1 MLKPLTSLLIMVG
14 LLAGCA
20 TTGQQTSSTPASQG
34 KPMPAETR
42 VLYDRA
48 IWSAQN
54 GREDEAIELF
64 RQMTK
69 ERPDIA
75 IGYTNLGLLQLKK
88 NQLDQAQASLEK
100 AISLDPADAV
110 AYNHLGVT
118 LRNKGQFKQAKAAYK
133 QALSIRSDYA
143 NAHLNLGILL
153 DLYMQDLPGA
163 LSQYRQYL
171 ALAED
176 PQVEKWVVDLDRRIS
191 AGGK

>member
-1 MLKPLTSLLIMVG
+1 MLKPLTSLVLIG

-20 TTGQQTSSTPASQG
+20 TSSQQTSSTSGSAA
-34 KPMPAETR
+34 KPLPAETR
-42 VLYDRA
+42 VIYDRA
-48 IWSAQN
+48 VWSAQN

-64 RQMTK
+64 KQMTE

-75 IGYTNLGLLQLKK
+75 IGYTNLGMLLLKK
-88 NQLDQAQASLEK
+88 NQLDPAQSSLEK
-100 AISLDPADAV
+100 AISLDPSDAV

-118 LRNKGQFKQAKAAYK
+118 LRNKGQFEQARAAYK
-133 QALSIRSDYA
+133 QALSIRKDYA

-153 DLYMQDLPGA
+153 DLYLQELPAA
-163 LSQYRQYL
+163 LTQYKQYL

>member
-1 MLKPLTSLLIMVG
+1 MLKPLTSLILIG

-20 TTGQQTSSTPASQG
+20 STGQQTSSSSASTG
-34 KPMPAETR
+34 KPLPAETR
-42 VLYDRA
+42 ALYDRA
-48 IWSAQN
+48 VWSAQN

-64 RQMTK
+64 RQMTD

-75 IGYTNLGLLQLKK
+75 IGYTNLGLLLLKK
-88 NQLDQAQASLEK
+88 NQLDLAQTSLEK
-100 AISLDPADAV
+100 AITLDPSDAV

-118 LRNKGQFKQAKAAYK
+118 LRNKGQFKQAEAAYK
-133 QALSIRSDYA
+133 QALSIRKDYA

-153 DLYMQDLPGA
+153 DLYLQDLPGA
-163 LSQYRQYL
+163 LNQYRQYL

-191 AGGK
+191 AGAK

>member
-1 MLKPLTSLLIMVG
+1 MLKPLTSLILIG

-20 TTGQQTSSTPASQG
+20 STGQQTSSTASGSAG
-34 KPMPAETR
+34 KPLPAETR

-48 IWSAQN
+48 VWSAQN

-64 RQMTK
+64 KQMTE

-75 IGYTNLGLLQLKK
+75 IGYTNLGLLLLKK
-88 NQLDQAQASLEK
+88 NQLDPAQSSLEK
-100 AISLDPADAV
+100 AISLDPSDAV

-118 LRNKGQFKQAKAAYK
+118 LRNKGQFEQARAAYK
-133 QALSIRSDYA
+133 QALSIRKDYA

-153 DLYMQDLPGA
+153 DLYMQDLPAA
-163 LSQYRQYL
+163 LTQYKQYL
-171 ALAED
+171 TLAED